1 MLDGPRRVGV
11 HVDLNPLFS
20 GPLAD
25 LGDDDARVLTQ
36 VTADAAVEDHP
47 GRVDAHPSRI
57 VTRSTPRGDCAT
69 RVVTMSTV
77 GPQEPATSDTTP
89 TADAAVPPGSSGG
102 VVAAFFDIDNTIIR
116 GASAAHL
123 AHALYRREFFG
134 IRDLVRLVVHNARY
148 LTFGEN
154 KKQIDT
160 VRSHALGIVKG
171 HTVAEIVA
179 VGEEVYDQVLELR
192 IYPGTQ
198 RLLDEH
204 RAAGHE
210 VWLVSATPVEIGSL
224 IARRLGGTGA
234 LGSVAETVDGVYTGR
249 LVGDMMH
256 GKAKAAGVKAL
267 AEERGIDLEASSAYG
282 DSLNDVSMMQTVG
295 NPCAI
300 NPDSRL
306 RRHAARV
313 GWPVRE
319 FRGRRNRAARR
330 GAATLSW
337 AGAAWATAM
346 VVRSVKRAIQR

>member
-1 MLDGPRRVGV
+1 MPHD
-11 HVDLNPLFS
+11 
-20 GPLAD
+20 
-25 LGDDDARVLTQ
+25 
-36 VTADAAVEDHP
+36 
-47 GRVDAHPSRI
+47 
-57 VTRSTPRGDCAT
+57 
-69 RVVTMSTV
+69 V
-77 GPQEPATSDTTP
+77 GPEDPDPLDQNP
-89 TADAAVPPGSSGG
+89 TADDDGANDG

-134 IRDLVRLVVHNARY
+134 IRDLLRLVVHNARY

-160 VRSHALGIVKG
+160 VRSHALSIVAG
-171 HTVAEIVA
+171 HTVSEIVA
-179 VGEEVYDQVLELR
+179 IGEEVYDQVLELR

-198 RLLDEH
+198 RLLNEH
-204 RAAGHE
+204 IEAGHE
-210 VWLVSATPVEIGSL
+210 VWLVSATPAEIGTL
-224 IARRLGGTGA
+224 ISRRLGGTGA

-249 LVGDMMH
+249 MVGDMMH
-256 GKAKAAGVKAL
+256 GKAKAAGVRAL
-267 AEERGIDLEASSAYG
+267 AEQRGIDLAASSAYG
-282 DSLNDVSMMQTVG
+282 DSLNDVSMMETVG

-300 NPDSRL
+300 NPDARL

-337 AGAAWATAM
+337 AGAVWAAAL
-346 VVRSVKRAIQR
+346 VARSIKRTVQR